1 MNFFFIINELMMIK
15 RNKIKNIWSNCILQP
30 DQNLMLTLRKYQ
42 IFLNVLIKNLSKTS
56 QTELLT
62 AWSKNMIEADKEKN
76 NNK

>member
-30 DQNLMLTLRKYQ
+30 DQNLKLTLRKYQ